1 MNHITSS
8 SSGVPTKP
16 AEIVP
21 QEVVAKDNWA
31 DNHKRKQPEDK
42 TSANSGGCSGNA
54 SVELGPYE
62 SDGAGEGN
70 RGHREEVGVGDQVA
84 HKGGEAAQG
93 SRSPERV
100 SNLALV
106 QE

>member
-21 QEVVAKDNWA
+21 QEVEAKDNWA
-31 DNHKRKQPEDK
+31 DNHKRKQPYDK

-54 SVELGPYE
+54 SVELWQDQP
-62 SDGAGEGN
+62 DGAGEGD
-70 RGHREEVGVGDQVA
+70 RGHREEVGIGNQVA

-93 SRSPERV
+93 SRSPERDFKFTP
-100 SNLALV
+100 AR
-106 QE
+106 E